1 MKKKL
6 VAWLLAST
14 FAMSVLAVAPSAA
27 VASEK
32 GRKNT
37 AMILGGGAVYSLL
50 KKKTTQGLVLGAGGL
65 YAYKRYKDAKSA
77 RKSRNAYAS
86 GYRQA
91 SARTAGYRSSYTRG
105 RRVVSYRNGRR
116 YVTYKRR

>member
-1 MKKKL
+1 MMKRL
-6 VAWLLAST
+6 VSWVLAST
-14 FAMSVLAVAPSAA
+14 FAVSVFAVAPSVA

-37 AMILGGGAVYSLL
+37 ALLLGGAAVYSLL
-50 KKKTTQGLVLGAGGL
+50 KKKTTQGLVLGAAGV
-65 YAYKRYKDAKSA
+65 YAYKRYHDAKSE
-77 RKSRNAYAS
+77 RRSRRAYAT

-116 YVTYKRR
+116 YVTYRRR